1 MSDLKSQLAARF
13 GAPSPEPEPP
23 TPAADPGILGEF
35 AHVDTPWLV
44 ALRKAARSL
53 PSPPEIGPRPKLAH
67 AMQVTGQVMRELKA
81 AERKGQSKELA
92 GLRDDWLARRDK
104 AAWAAVKLIFAEYE
118 LPDRAYRALKQ
129 EGAEPF
135 KALERLRATPRDELS
150 AMGATRLKALLT
162 G

>member
-1 MSDLKSQLAARF
+1 MSDLRSQLTARF

-23 TPAADPGILGEF
+23 PAAADPGILGEF
-35 AHVDTPWLV
+35 AHLDTPWLV

-53 PSPPEIGPRPKLAH
+53 PSPPDIGPRPKLAH
-67 AMQVTGQVMRELKA
+67 ALQVTGQVMRELKA

-92 GLRDDWLARRDK
+92 GLRDDWLAKRDK
-104 AAWAAVKLIFAEYE
+104 AAWAAVKMIFGEYD
-118 LPDRAYRALKQ
+118 LPERAYRSLKQ

-135 KALERLRATPRDELS
+135 KALERLKATPREELS
-150 AMGATRLKALLT
+150 AMGAARLKALLA